1 LDYFLQTQVPKFERI
16 ENKLIKN
23 ILKIEEQIIKQNGK
37 VLEMEDIIDKLQ
49 ENEQKFKLEIDM
61 LSSKVNRLIK
71 SLIP

>member
-1 LDYFLQTQVPKFERI
+1 MDYFLQTQVPKFERI